1 MDYAW
6 LSDFGHFLA
15 SSEERFSAFVLP
27 AHVGDATVAEEAFR
41 VSVAGLHLVEFWLSL
56 PILYPSPSALSKRC
70 SPWP

>member
-70 SPWP
+70 SPRL

>member
-6 LSDFGHFLA
+6 LSDFGNFLA

-70 SPWP
+70 SPRP

>member
-41 VSVAGLHLVEFWLSL
+41 VSVAGLPSCRILAEPSYTLSFAFC
-56 PILYPSPSALSKRC
+56 P
-70 SPWP
+70 